1 MLKGFRFIMK
11 NLSYTVW
18 QKIAEILSAIVI
30 IVTFTALIFYW
41 PQIADKIPSH
51 YNSAGQPDAWSNK
64 SMLIA
69 LAVVQIVLFVGITV
83 LSLIPKIWN
92 IPVAVSEAGKQ
103 LMILKT
109 RTMICTMKLL
119 LVIGFSYILLCS
131 ASGKQLSG
139 WFMALMIITVIGNM
153 VYYFVKT
160 AQISLQDARRAIK
173 QDSEE

>member
-1 MLKGFRFIMK
+1 MK
-11 NLSYTVW
+11 KLSYTVW

-30 IVTFTALIFYW
+30 IATLAALISYW

-64 SMLIA
+64 NMLIA
-69 LAVVQIVLFVGITV
+69 LAIVQVVLFIGITV
-83 LSLIPKIWN
+83 LSLFPKIWN

-103 LMILKT
+103 RMILKT

-131 ASGKQLSG
+131 AVGTQLSG
-139 WFMALMIITVIGNM
+139 WFLAFIIITVIGNM
-153 VYYFVKT
+153 IYYFVKT
-160 AQISLQDARRAIK
+160 AQISLQDARHAIK
-173 QDSEE
+173 QDLEE

>member
-1 MLKGFRFIMK
+1 MK
-11 NLSYTVW
+11 KLSYTVW

-30 IVTFTALIFYW
+30 IATLAALISYW

-64 SMLIA
+64 NMLIA
-69 LAVVQIVLFVGITV
+69 LAIVQVVLFIGITV
-83 LSLIPKIWN
+83 LSLFPKIWN

-103 LMILKT
+103 RMILKT

-131 ASGKQLSG
+131 AVGRQLSG
-139 WFMALMIITVIGNM
+139 
-153 VYYFVKT
+153 
-160 AQISLQDARRAIK
+160 
-173 QDSEE
+173 